1 MAFRCCLLASAQA
14 KTFHYDRRTPR
25 MPTPMFIPSYF
36 CALSK
41 GTSCTQF
48 LVFSLDLGTANM
60 KTAAVIPTRF
70 VCQLCQLSKR
80 VATTRALST
89 FAQPARKYALGRAVA
104 CIEPINKRQRRT
116 YATASITKIP
126 AQNKRRKE
134 PAKSPATPSTS
145 NIEEN
150 LKWITDTSRDI
161 ISSETVPDE
170 LDVLEILSRSQ
181 EVSNILMFGTLEQP
195 QVEAPFDEGE
205 ASSETGP
212 TSSLLELEDENDGTV
227 YGGKASSSNDLPVAT
242 RQRAVNIIS
251 STIYDLLNDR
261 KVFITPDALNVYT
274 RIQLL
279 LGRPQYLPQIF
290 DLYATKPVPKL
301 GSSPITYSKPWK
313 SHPRNAVDLELSGAA
328 LDAAIANKDLP
339 LALAIIDT
347 TVATPSFRF
356 AKVLRKAALPFAA
369 FAALPFVAYTGADWL
384 AHYQNTMDEEYAR
397 MIVLMAST
405 AYIGTVSIIG
415 FVALTTY
422 NDQME
427 RVSWQPGYRLRDRW
441 LHEEERL
448 YFDRVAMAWGFKE
461 KWRRGEEQGEEWE
474 ALREFL
480 GMRMMVLD
488 KSSLM
493 EGME

>member
-1 MAFRCCLLASAQA
+1 
-14 KTFHYDRRTPR
+14 
-25 MPTPMFIPSYF
+25 MPTRRYVARRAFAS
-36 CALSK
+36 SE
-41 GTSCTQF
+41 
-48 LVFSLDLGTANM
+48 
-60 KTAAVIPTRF
+60 PTK
-70 VCQLCQLSKR
+70 Q
-80 VATTRALST
+80 
-89 FAQPARKYALGRAVA
+89 
-104 CIEPINKRQRRT
+104 RQRRG
-116 YATASITKIP
+116 YATATSSKIP
-126 AQNKRRKE
+126 PQSRARQAATTL
-134 PAKSPATPSTS
+134 PTTPSSS

-150 LKWITDTSRDI
+150 LRWITDTTRDI
-161 ISSETVPDE
+161 KSSNTVPDE
-170 LDVLEILSRSQ
+170 LAVLELLSRSQ
-181 EVSNILMFGTLEQP
+181 EVSNVLTFGTSEQP
-195 QVEAPFDEGE
+195 EVDAPVEKQQVRPDNG
-205 ASSETGP
+205 S
-212 TSSLLELEDENDGTV
+212 TSSLLELEDETDGTV
-227 YGGKASSSNDLPVAT
+227 YGAKISSSNELPIAT
-242 RQRAVNIIS
+242 RQRAANIIS
-251 STIYDLLNDR
+251 STIYDLLNDS
-261 KVFITPDALNVYT
+261 KVFISPDALNLYT

-290 DLYATKPVPKL
+290 DLYATKPIPKA

-313 SHPRNAVDLELSGAA
+313 PHPRNAIDMNLSGAA
-328 LDAAIANKDLP
+328 LDAAIAKKDLP
-339 LALAIIDT
+339 LALAVIDT

-384 AHYQNTMDEEYAR
+384 SHYQNTMDEAHAR
-397 MIVLMAST
+397 LIVMMASS
-405 AYIGTVSIIG
+405 AYIGTLSIVG

-488 KSSLM
+488 KTSLL